1 LEKCSQHKFLVIS
14 LSDEHPAKPAF
25 NCCTVVVDKQNYF
38 SELTYGHEICR
49 YLDWKDDRQ
58 MEKWDKG
65 QQKVS
70 LVITVYTRVLV
81 EKFWTIFGGIFF
93 NWPIYGS

>member
-1 LEKCSQHKFLVIS
+1 
-14 LSDEHPAKPAF
+14 
-25 NCCTVVVDKQNYF
+25 
-38 SELTYGHEICR
+38 
-49 YLDWKDDRQ
+49 

-93 NWPIYGS
+93 N